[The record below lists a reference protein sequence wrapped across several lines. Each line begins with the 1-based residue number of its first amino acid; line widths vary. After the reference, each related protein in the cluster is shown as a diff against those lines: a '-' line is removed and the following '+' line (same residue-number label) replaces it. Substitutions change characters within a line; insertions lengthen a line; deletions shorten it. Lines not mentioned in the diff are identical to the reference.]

1 MRYRTFPAT
10 GDEISVLGFG
20 AMGFAG
26 WFGAVDDRDSPCT
39 PPSTWR
45 QPDRHGTR
53 LRAFRA
59 RRRQGARSWS
69 GPAPF
74 VATKIKPVGPR
85 TQFAI
90 PLPVDEAFPKG
101 WVTESAE
108 TSLRELG
115 RDHVDLMQ
123 LQLYW
128 PTWGHEGYW
137 MEELQALKQAGKARA
152 GGLGARPLPRPDT
165 PVPGELNIA
174 RRGSSDGRQGDPEND
189 EGCDGQSR
197 CDITDVPVT
206 PGQDFLDADRA
217 GEGNHQPDRGLVW
230 GDGHRDHH
238 RSARADAGEPVA
250 RTFGDA
256 RSVGFP
262 ACGRDRPQP
271 VAAKQQMA
279 FPSRRLP
286 ASCRG
291 EPGRQCPQAGG
302 FRAKRP
308 DRGGHDNARRR
319 PHREVG
325 GREQHRSSLA
335 PTPFSVEGDEPGLY
349 QRGRQH
355 HRRRHD
361 DPQSRG
367 LQESRCSAVGFHPV
381 MSHVRMRGQRY
392 CGRCVIADNNHPRQQ
407 RHPGERQFRMRPPGS
422 SPRRPTL
429 NRWSGQRGRCH

>member
-152 GGLGARPLPRPDT
+152 GGSRCPTTATTRHSRSRRAEHCSARFLRRPS
-165 PVPGELNIA
+165 GRSRE
-174 RRGSSDGRQGDPEND
+174 RRGLRRPIPLRHN
-189 EGCDGQSR
+189 GCTGHPWSGFSR
-197 CDITDVPVT
+197 C
-206 PGQDFLDADRA
+206 RSRRR
-217 GEGNHQPDRGLVW
+217 GES
-230 GDGHRDHH
+230 
-238 RSARADAGEPVA
+238 SARSRP
-250 RTFGDA
+250 R
-256 RSVGFP
+256 VG
-262 ACGRDRPQP
+262 
-271 VAAKQQMA
+271 
-279 FPSRRLP
+279 
-286 ASCRG
+286 
-291 EPGRQCPQAGG
+291 
-302 FRAKRP
+302 
-308 DRGGHDNARRR
+308 
-319 PHREVG
+319 
-325 GREQHRSSLA
+325 
-335 PTPFSVEGDEPGLY
+335 
-349 QRGRQH
+349 
-355 HRRRHD
+355 
-361 DPQSRG
+361 
-367 LQESRCSAVGFHPV
+367 
-381 MSHVRMRGQRY
+381 
-392 CGRCVIADNNHPRQQ
+392 
-407 RHPGERQFRMRPPGS
+407 
-422 SPRRPTL
+422 
-429 NRWSGQRGRCH
+429 